1 MARKKLRGE
10 SDMCSFSIYISK
22 DERDRIQREA
32 DELDVSRNGRIRSIL
47 AEHLNE
53 KK

>member
-32 DELDVSRNGRIRSIL
+32 DELEAFLQSIL
-47 AEHLNE
+47 M
-53 KK
+53 KRSRW